1 MSTSTSWIE
10 HHSGTGN
17 SGDRSSSITGL
28 ANGNEYNFKIVAV
41 NDFGISPETSTL
53 TSTKPNIEAP
63 GTLSNLTV
71 SNIKTSQVTLSWT
84 APSSGGASTGY
95 KIEYKEGSLAYQT
108 FNSNTKST
116 STTVNVTGLK
126 TGTIHKF
133 KVTPI
138 NYIGNGTSTESSS
151 VTTLTQG
158 KARGGTV
165 TTYTDSNGILYK
177 VHSFT
182 ESSSNFIVSTN
193 LVEAD
198 LLIVGGGG
206 GGSGY
211 RGGGGGAG
219 GVVVGTN
226 QSISSGTY
234 AVSIGAGGTGAE
246 DGTTAASTSGTD
258 SAFGNLYIAKGGG
271 GGGYG
276 GASPTTNSGLT
287 GGCGGGNRGGG
298 ATVSVSNQDTY
309 SSTNGVTGYGNVGSI
324 NTNANIGGGG
334 GGAGSAGILM
344 SSASSQNVGGRGGV
358 GVKNDFRTGS
368 QQWYAGGGG
377 AGDYAGGAPGGKGG
391 GGKGANNIDD
401 ANYIIPAQNGLPNTG
416 GGGGGGGGDNTQDSS
431 SSRKGADGGSGIV
444 VIRYPINFGEPDNP
458 VLSANPADSKV
469 SLSWTEPYNG
479 GYHITGYKIEYS
491 TDSGFSSI
499 TAVPSSNWN
508 FSGISRT
515 KEITSLQNGTAHY
528 FRIYSITSNDGGTTF
543 LTSSA
548 SATVTA
554 TPDPFSATG
563 GEVTT
568 YTSGGISYKV
578 HTFSYD
584 TTNQTATYSG
594 QTSYYF
600 TTSGVTKSVDFLIV
614 GGGGGGGTNFFDHS
628 GSLRDGAGG
637 GGGGVVHKISYNLSP
652 GNYNVIVGRG
662 GNPGI
667 YQPNNEPTEANGP
680 DDEKIGVCGRRG
692 RQSYILNVAL
702 AGTGGGGGGH
712 SSSNNSWGGH
722 GLSYC
727 PGPLELDG
735 LGNGASGGG
744 HRAGDTAGIG
754 DSDTGIDYP
763 LGPEKGGNGA
773 GATSGNSNT
782 FAKSGGGGGAGSDKL
797 GSNAP
802 GYNNTNQDKNGGD
815 GYTTNIADG
824 SDVVYG
830 KGGDGNSEGTTSEST
845 YGSGGEGRCIGD
857 GGTIDTR
864 ARKGGDGIVVIRY
877 QV

>member
-53 TSTKPNIEAP
+53 TSIKPNIEAP

-116 STTVNVTGLK
+116 STTVNVTDLK

-158 KARGGTV
+158 KAQGGTV
-165 TTYTDSNGILYK
+165 TTYTDSNGVLYK

-271 GGGYG
+271 GGGYD

-298 ATVSVSNQDTY
+298 ATASVSNQDPY

-344 SSASSQNVGGRGGV
+344 SSASSQNVGGRGGL

-391 GGKGANNIDD
+391 GGKGANNIND

-554 TPDPFSATG
+554 TPDPFSAYSSG
-563 GEVTT
+563 GNAASRPVTT
-568 YTSGGISYKV
+568 YTSDGKDYKV
-578 HTFSYD
+578 HTFFYD
-584 TTNQTATYSG
+584 SNHDTNG
-594 QTSYYF
+594 QTTYTF
-600 TTSGVTKSVDFLIV
+600 TVTGSKVMDFLIV
-614 GGGGGGGTNFFDHS
+614 AGGGAGGPGPFEGSGGGAGGLIYRTEQTITPNVYTLTIGSGGDKNGTSSDRQGNDSSFNGNIAKGGGHAAWLHASSQTADNTGADGGSGGGGRHKEGVGGQ
-628 GSLRDGAGG
+628 A
-637 GGGGVVHKISYNLSP
+637 V
-652 GNYNVIVGRG
+652 
-662 GNPGI
+662 
-667 YQPNNEPTEANGP
+667 AN
-680 DDEKIGVCGRRG
+680 
-692 RQSYILNVAL
+692 S
-702 AGTGGGGGGH
+702 
-712 SSSNNSWGGH
+712 
-722 GLSYC
+722 
-727 PGPLELDG
+727 
-735 LGNGASGGG
+735 
-744 HRAGDTAGIG
+744 GDTVTQNSTTANQVGVFG
-754 DSDTGIDYP
+754 N
-763 LGPEKGGNGA
+763 KGGDNDTNYSSQNNNG
-773 GATSGNSNT
+773 
-782 FAKSGGGGGAGSDKL
+782 GGGGGAGSPGKNSDETISESEANSNGGIGKQYSIRDGTLVYYAGGGGGSGYKGKGTGGL
-797 GSNAP
+797 G
-802 GYNNTNQDKNGGD
+802 GGGD
-815 GYTTNIADG
+815 GVGGSSGVEYHGEDGEDNTGGGGGGAWGVDG
-824 SDVVYG
+824 SNVAYR
-830 KGGDGNSEGTTSEST
+830 GGNG
-845 YGSGGEGRCIGD
+845 GSGI
-857 GGTIDTR
+857 I
-864 ARKGGDGIVVIRY
+864 VIRY
-877 QV
+877 EV